1 MNKFGIASI
10 VAISSICLFSF
21 SVTGDAEQLVKKAA
35 ESQLPIQ
42 LAKIPPEQQTAY
54 GFSLQDNLEYCTIGK
69 PYRILEFSQDF
80 YIKEIKENVDYL
92 VIKNE
97 WRAPVLAN
105 NEHRTLLTVNGISGN
120 YIVAGLGDAAMA
132 RELQRRIDGIDK
144 KETFYI
150 LRIFPLLAEFFVH
163 EGNQSF
169 VEAKFIPLNSAIGA
183 IPGLNYDD
191 NKEYT
196 LTEVQYMVKDAI
208 RKKYTKQKPSAKPKP
223 RMKKTK

>member
-1 MNKFGIASI
+1 MNKFSIAT
-10 VAISSICLFSF
+10 VAAIGSLCLFSF
-21 SVTGDAEQLVKKAA
+21 AVAGDAEQLVMKAA

-80 YIKEIKENVDYL
+80 YLKDIKENVDYL

-132 RELQRRIDGIDK
+132 RELQRRVDGIDK

-191 NKEYT
+191 NKEYS
-196 LTEVQYMVKDAI
+196 LTEVQFMVKDAI
-208 RKKYTKQKPSAKPKP
+208 RKKYAKRKVDTKPKA
-223 RMKKTK
+223 RSKKTR

>member
-1 MNKFGIASI
+1 MNKFNFAAVI
-10 VAISSICLFSF
+10 VISSICLYSF
-21 SVTGDAEQLVKKAA
+21 SIIADAEQLVIKAA

-42 LAKIPPEQQTAY
+42 LAKIPVEQQTAY
-54 GFSLQDNLEYCTIGK
+54 GFSLKDNLEFCTIGK
-69 PYRILEFSQDF
+69 PYRILEFSHEF
-80 YIKEIKENVDYL
+80 YQKELKDNVDYL

-105 NEHRTLLTVNGISGN
+105 TEHRTLLSVNGISGN

-132 RELQRRIDGIDK
+132 RELQRKIDGIDK

-169 VEAKFIPLNSAIGA
+169 VEARFIPLNSAVAA

-191 NKEYT
+191 NKEYS

-208 RKKYTKQKPSAKPKP
+208 RKKNGKQKLNSKN
-223 RMKKTK
+223 KTKKRK